1 MIKIN
6 RFFKLNVIAVLLI
19 GFLTVGAY
27 GADFQPVADEMIGS
41 SGITWVPKV
50 NYSQLVLTISRPDG
64 TIFRTSFDSGSS
76 PYVDLAAIFGGSYQ
90 DGSYKYE
97 LVVIPSLG
105 KRVRSSADSFSTS
118 RISGM
123 KQYPEELIQSGS
135 FTVQDGG
142 IISGNMTESST
153 SPLISSGQEG
163 LSGTFDQVIADDL
176 IVQGSACVGID
187 CVNNENFGFD
197 TLRLKEN
204 NLRIHFDDTSSS
216 SSFPYND
223 WRITIN
229 DSNNGGAS
237 YFRVDDATNS
247 KSPFTIEANTASNM
261 LYLDNN
267 NRVGIGTSTPAVK
280 LQVTDGNTPTLRLE
294 QNGSSGFTPQTWDVA
309 GNEANFFIR
318 DVTHSSHLPFRIKP
332 NAPEDSIFIDTDG
345 VGFGTDNPGFPIHLV
360 TDSSTNAEIVAQR
373 TGGATNFMS
382 AGVGFGFFGTTTNHP
397 VRINVN
403 GSWRMQLNADNSLE
417 MQNGATCTT
426 GGVWTSV
433 SSREVKENIRD
444 LTTDEAIE
452 ALTGLNPV
460 KFNYRAEKDED
471 YVGFIAEDVPE
482 LVATKDRK
490 HLTPMDVVSV
500 LTKVVQ
506 AQQEFIKEQQ
516 KLNVELKKKI
526 AELEK

>member
-6 RFFKLNVIAVLLI
+6 NFFRINVLAVLLI
-19 GFLTVGAY
+19 GFLTVAVHGQD
-27 GADFQPVADEMIGS
+27 DFKPVADEMIGS

-50 NYSQLVLTISRPDG
+50 NYSQLALTISRPDG
-64 TIFRTSFDSGSS
+64 TVFSTTFDSGSS
-76 PYVDLAAIFGGSYQ
+76 PYIGLSNIFGDSYQ

-97 LVVIPSLG
+97 LVVIPSLE
-105 KRVRSSADSFSTS
+105 KRVRDSAESFSTS
-118 RISGM
+118 RTSGM
-123 KQYPEELIQSGS
+123 KQYSTELTQSGAFYIKNGAIVTGDMAES
-135 FTVQDGG
+135 QTIGS
-142 IISGNMTESST
+142 IST
-153 SPLISSGQEG
+153 GQEG

-176 IVQGSACVGID
+176 IVQMSACVGVD

-237 YFRVDDATNS
+237 YFRVDDATNG
-247 KSPFTIEANTASNM
+247 KSPFTIEANTPSNT
-261 LYLDNN
+261 LYVDSNK
-267 NRVGIGTSTPAVK
+267 RIGIGTATPVVDVHVK
-280 LQVTDGNTPTLRLE
+280 QGNTPTLRLD
-294 QNGSSGFTPQTWDVA
+294 QDGSSGFTPQTWDVA

-360 TDSSTNAEIVAQR
+360 TGSGTNAEIVAQR

-403 GSWRMQLNADNSLE
+403 GW
-417 MQNGATCTT
+417 
-426 GGVWTSV
+426 W
-433 SSREVKENIRD
+433 
-444 LTTDEAIE
+444 
-452 ALTGLNPV
+452 
-460 KFNYRAEKDED
+460 
-471 YVGFIAEDVPE
+471 
-482 LVATKDRK
+482 
-490 HLTPMDVVSV
+490 
-500 LTKVVQ
+500 
-506 AQQEFIKEQQ
+506 
-516 KLNVELKKKI
+516 
-526 AELEK
+526 